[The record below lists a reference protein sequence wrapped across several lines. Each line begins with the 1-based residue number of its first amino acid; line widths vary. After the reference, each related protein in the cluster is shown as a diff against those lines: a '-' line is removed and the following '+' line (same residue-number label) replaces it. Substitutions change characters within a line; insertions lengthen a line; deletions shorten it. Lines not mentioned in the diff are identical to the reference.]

1 MAHIEIPVFSKIFQ
15 KDSAE
20 HRILREVEGIRK
32 VTATLLEEGRY
43 TDALER
49 TVEGLRT
56 LHEFP
61 DYDNVE
67 FRALLVGLLFDL
79 TEVYYVL
86 KDYKKAENILEIL
99 FKVLEFLLKADPERF
114 GRFHI
119 LAMELST
126 RILRSRRKTMDLL
139 VRQQMTTAALFDKVN
154 SGMVAATDKLVE
166 SLRKVAQLLASSG
179 DYRAAMKFYSEAIRM
194 SKRRAGRI
202 TRKEIKMTIEM
213 AEIMMRIRSMRP
225 RAKRLLSAVLPHAI
239 ALETIE
245 LEEDI
250 LALTEVIDADIEAEP
265 RWKNFLHKLS
275 IPVRGLRRK
284 AESENPENSED
295 SEDSGHSVD
304 SSEEKPGKKK
314 KSFLKKKDKKE
325 KKEKEEKKD

>member
-1 MAHIEIPVFSKIFQ
+1 MAYIEIPVFGKIFK
-15 KDSAE
+15 KDSEE
-20 HRILREVEGIRK
+20 HKIIREVEGIRK
-32 VTATLLEEGRY
+32 VTATLIDEGRY
-43 TDALER
+43 MDALER
-49 TVEGLRT
+49 AVEGLKS
-56 LHEFP
+56 LHAFP

-67 FRALLVGLLFDL
+67 FRAILIGILFDL
-79 TEVYYVL
+79 TEIYYVL
-86 KDYKKAENILEIL
+86 KDYKKAENTLEIL
-99 FKVLEFLLKADPERF
+99 FKVLEFLIKTDPERF

-139 VRQQMTTAALFDKVN
+139 VRQQMNTAALFDKVN
-154 SGMVAATDKLVE
+154 SGMVAATDKLVD

-179 DYRAAMKFYSEAIRM
+179 DYRAAMKFYSEAIKM
-194 SKRRAGRI
+194 SKRRSGRI

-239 ALETIE
+239 SLETIE

-265 RWKNFLHKLS
+265 KWKNFLHKLS
-275 IPVRGLRRK
+275 IPVRGFRK
-284 AESENPENSED
+284 KKE
-295 SEDSGHSVD
+295 
-304 SSEEKPGKKK
+304 EEKELP
-314 KSFLKKKDKKE
+314 DE
-325 KKEKEEKKD
+325 KIVKIQETE